1 MNEVKKTPFL
11 HRKEYASSV
20 RSKSEISRVCGSRE
34 SEKEKF
40 NEFLA
45 ARYAKRWSRR
55 KKALVKMENTQHVID
70 DEKGWSAK
78 QECVEQ
84 KEFPRKPHICGIWK
98 D

>member
-70 DEKGWSAK
+70 DEKG
-78 QECVEQ
+78 
-84 KEFPRKPHICGIWK
+84 
-98 D
+98 